1 MQASWP
7 SVGTII
13 AVLLYIYPFNT
24 SINMRIRKKKNST
37 IADFEQFLKTYNCR
51 YDIDHDNNATV
62 YNFEYQAAHFV
73 AAIRNQDDCVEVTYP
88 TIATVPMSQLD
99 LVRSKCNERNNSNIL
114 FKYSYSIDH
123 EKNEVNV
130 HMSFFNNRVTP
141 EDMAHQLGAAF
152 HFQREWYRDFDEAVA
167 ISKDNDTLDL
177 ESELYKHHREMFMLR
192 RLELRHQLDSSAA
205 SVAAG
210 TNALPLWQLLE
221 TVSPLPQASLLFMT
235 VNTVS
240 GQERLEDEKAIRDY
254 DLRRALVEG
263 EGKQAHLTR
272 DYAVLDLHYKQGH
285 DQQPRMTTIT
295 LTAEGEDDHSI
306 YTRVTVTHVPRNA
319 SRMNSLSNENRQPQS
334 VSLLIA
340 LDRSSDKQ
348 RQQEFDY
355 MWSDAQLK
363 ARNGENDSLTDD
375 QLLLGQVRVAD
386 VAYNMYWGVQAFN
399 SGRYYEAILYLEN
412 VFNSYRC
419 DFFEMG
425 SEGKR
430 LFMETAYKLGFCYN
444 ELGLYRQAFYYLD
457 LMANDGNIRHTM
469 ELVNSMANSKDL
481 RLFSY
486 TEGVM
491 EEVKRNFNEND
502 ELPDNIKDFINFMRR
517 RRGYAFIDFNQLDKA
532 EKIFTQMLD
541 EEDNAD
547 YAINEL
553 AYIKKLRQLRGE
565 EPTDQNNDVP
575 QDGPADDLPF

>member
-1 MQASWP
+1 
-7 SVGTII
+7 
-13 AVLLYIYPFNT
+13 
-24 SINMRIRKKKNST
+24 MRIRKKKDSIT
-37 IADFEQFLKTYNCR
+37 SDFVQFLKEYHSK
-51 YDIDHDNNATV
+51 YDIEQDANATI
-62 YNFEYQAAHFV
+62 YNFEYQAAQFV
-73 AAIRNQDDCVEVTYP
+73 AAIRKQDDCIEVTYP
-88 TIATVPMSQLD
+88 NMATAPIGQLA

-114 FKYSYSIDH
+114 FKYSYSVDH
-123 EKNEVNV
+123 ENNVVSV
-130 HMSFFNNRVTP
+130 HMSFFNNKIETENMV
-141 EDMAHQLGAAF
+141 HQLNAAF
-152 HFQREWYRDFDEAVA
+152 HFQREWYRDFDEAVSIA
-167 ISKDNDTLDL
+167 KDNDTLDL
-177 ESELYKHHREMFMLR
+177 ESELYKHQREMFMLR
-192 RLELRHQLDSSAA
+192 RLELRHQLDSNAA
-205 SVAAG
+205 SIAAG
-210 TNALPLWQLLE
+210 TGALPLWQMIE
-221 TVSPLPQASLLFMT
+221 TVAPLPQSLLLFMK
-235 VNTVS
+235 VNTVD
-240 GQERLEDEKAIRDY
+240 GQKLIENVDDIRDY

-263 EGKQAHLTR
+263 EGKQARLIR

-285 DQQPRMTTIT
+285 DEQPRMSTIT
-295 LTAEGEDDHSI
+295 LTAEGEDTHSI

-319 SRMNSLSNENRQPQS
+319 SRMNSLSNEGRQPHS

-340 LDRSSDKQ
+340 LDRNDDKQ
-348 RQQEFDY
+348 HQQEFEY

-363 ARNGENDSLTDD
+363 ARNGEKDSLTND

-412 VFNSYRC
+412 VYNSYRS

-430 LFMETAYKLGFCYN
+430 LFLETAYKLGFCYN

-457 LMANDGNIRHTM
+457 LIANDGNIRHTM
-469 ELVNSMANSKDL
+469 ELVNALANNKDM

-491 EEVKRNFNEND
+491 DEVKRNFNEDD
-502 ELPDNIKDFINFMRR
+502 ELPDNIKDFINFLRR
-517 RRGYAFIDFNQLDKA
+517 RRGYAYIDFNELDKA

-553 AYIKKLRQLRGE
+553 AYIKKLRQQRDE
-565 EPTDQNNDVP
+565 DSTDK
-575 QDGPADDLPF
+575 DDSSPKTD